1 MGRASRNWE
10 DSPGEQPR
18 GGAGGRGRRGRGRG
32 SPHLSGAGDASA
44 ADRKSKEWEERR
56 RQNIEKMN
64 EEMEK
69 IAEYER
75 NQRVSARGSVLVG
88 HGRLGWASCQ
98 PRSLCPQ
105 EGVLEPNPV
114 RNFLDDPRRRS
125 GPLEEPERDR
135 REGSRRHGRNW
146 GGPDFERV
154 RCGLEQE
161 RQVGA
166 NSWARWAMGHSA
178 AGISL

>member
-1 MGRASRNWE
+1 MFLSR
-10 DSPGEQPR
+10 PQ
-18 GGAGGRGRRGRGRG
+18 
-32 SPHLSGAGDASA
+32 
-44 ADRKSKEWEERR
+44 EWEERR

-75 NQRVSARGSVLVG
+75 NQRVSARVSPSGAEPSGPGEPANPRGS
-88 HGRLGWASCQ
+88 
-98 PRSLCPQ
+98 PCPQ

-114 RNFLDDPRRRS
+114 RNFLDDPRRRG

-146 GGPDFERV
+146 GGSDFERV

-166 NSWARWAMGHSA
+166 GAR
-178 AGISL
+178 ISPQQRRFLGER

>member
-1 MGRASRNWE
+1 MCLSLS
-10 DSPGEQPR
+10 SPP
-18 GGAGGRGRRGRGRG
+18 
-32 SPHLSGAGDASA
+32 PPN
-44 ADRKSKEWEERR
+44 KEWEERR
-56 RQNIEKMN
+56 KQNIEKMN

-75 NQRVSARGSVLVG
+75 NQRVSATGAPWRWGGAAGWGS
-88 HGRLGWASCQ
+88 APTPQ
-98 PRSLCPQ
+98 PPTNSACPQ

-154 RCGLEQE
+154 RYGLEQE

-166 NSWARWAMGHSA
+166 AGWATTA
-178 AGISL
+178 AQQPVSGFHGEGCMLNAGRRAGRGCSPALRLPSS

>member
-1 MGRASRNWE
+1 
-10 DSPGEQPR
+10 
-18 GGAGGRGRRGRGRG
+18 
-32 SPHLSGAGDASA
+32 
-44 ADRKSKEWEERR
+44 
-56 RQNIEKMN
+56 
-64 EEMEK
+64 
-69 IAEYER
+69 
-75 NQRVSARGSVLVG
+75 
-88 HGRLGWASCQ
+88 
-98 PRSLCPQ
+98 
-105 EGVLEPNPV
+105 VLEPNPV

-166 NSWARWAMGHSA
+166 GSGASVVPWGPNAIVRGFSGDQDRAGVTLG
-178 AGISL
+178 AGIRGLSVKDFCHVLLLTPLLEGGQQKSPAG

>member
-1 MGRASRNWE
+1 MRSTSATSGSVPRAS
-10 DSPGEQPR
+10 P
-18 GGAGGRGRRGRGRG
+18 RRGPL
-32 SPHLSGAGDASA
+32 PHPAPREPANPVPHS
-44 ADRKSKEWEERR
+44 
-56 RQNIEKMN
+56 
-64 EEMEK
+64 
-69 IAEYER
+69 
-75 NQRVSARGSVLVG
+75 
-88 HGRLGWASCQ
+88 LG
-98 PRSLCPQ
+98 PQ

-114 RNFLDDPRRRS
+114 RNFLDDPRRRG

-166 NSWARWAMGHSA
+166 GCWGALAWPPSFLRRTFARA
-178 AGISL
+178 

>member
-1 MGRASRNWE
+1 MSATSGSV
-10 DSPGEQPR
+10 
-18 GGAGGRGRRGRGRG
+18 RGR
-32 SPHLSGAGDASA
+32 PLCAPEPPAGPPAN
-44 ADRKSKEWEERR
+44 RR
-56 RQNIEKMN
+56 
-64 EEMEK
+64 
-69 IAEYER
+69 
-75 NQRVSARGSVLVG
+75 
-88 HGRLGWASCQ
+88 
-98 PRSLCPQ
+98 PLCPQ

-114 RNFLDDPRRRS
+114 RNFLDDPRRRG

-166 NSWARWAMGHSA
+166 GDGAPRGSERPWGAERQARR
-178 AGISL
+178 

>member
-1 MGRASRNWE
+1 MSATSGSVPGCPPRGAQLPG
-10 DSPGEQPR
+10 PGEP
-18 GGAGGRGRRGRGRG
+18 AN
-32 SPHLSGAGDASA
+32 AS
-44 ADRKSKEWEERR
+44 
-56 RQNIEKMN
+56 
-64 EEMEK
+64 
-69 IAEYER
+69 
-75 NQRVSARGSVLVG
+75 
-88 HGRLGWASCQ
+88 
-98 PRSLCPQ
+98 SLCPQ

-166 NSWARWAMGHSA
+166 GSGGTLRHVPFCRQNLTSA
-178 AGISL
+178 ADVPGCVLSTRHSSERDRAGRGNISQAFAPSDVLFWCQDHTAFF

>member
-1 MGRASRNWE
+1 MKRWRRLQSTSATSGSVPLAR
-10 DSPGEQPR
+10 PG
-18 GGAGGRGRRGRGRG
+18 GGAEPPGPG
-32 SPHLSGAGDASA
+32 SPPTPPT
-44 ADRKSKEWEERR
+44 
-56 RQNIEKMN
+56 
-64 EEMEK
+64 
-69 IAEYER
+69 
-75 NQRVSARGSVLVG
+75 SVY
-88 HGRLGWASCQ
+88 
-98 PRSLCPQ
+98 PQ

-161 RQVGA
+161 RQVRAGSRGSRGHDIPSGSQSLSSGVGCVWRAGCGA
-166 NSWARWAMGHSA
+166 GDTE
-178 AGISL
+178 

>member
-1 MGRASRNWE
+1 M
-10 DSPGEQPR
+10 DLPTP
-18 GGAGGRGRRGRGRG
+18 
-32 SPHLSGAGDASA
+32 
-44 ADRKSKEWEERR
+44 
-56 RQNIEKMN
+56 
-64 EEMEK
+64 
-69 IAEYER
+69 
-75 NQRVSARGSVLVG
+75 
-88 HGRLGWASCQ
+88 
-98 PRSLCPQ
+98 SLCLQ

-146 GGPDFERV
+146 GGSDFERV

-166 NSWARWAMGHSA
+166 GSGARSA
-178 AGISL
+178 ARISPQQTGPGRC

>member
-1 MGRASRNWE
+1 MG
-10 DSPGEQPR
+10 
-18 GGAGGRGRRGRGRG
+18 
-32 SPHLSGAGDASA
+32 H
-44 ADRKSKEWEERR
+44 
-56 RQNIEKMN
+56 
-64 EEMEK
+64 
-69 IAEYER
+69 
-75 NQRVSARGSVLVG
+75 
-88 HGRLGWASCQ
+88 SCQ
-98 PRSLCPQ
+98 AWVNLPTPSLCLQ

-146 GGPDFERV
+146 GGSDFERV

-166 NSWARWAMGHSA
+166 GSRGMLDQALFCSQNLTSA
-178 AGISL
+178 NVLGVC